1 MKLRIHAVKAFV
13 RTVTILAT
21 FFLGQNVL
29 AAAPVKSSGQRSL
42 ILENGQILGDKKV
55 NKPQGPRTGG
65 GGNSCAL
72 SIVQNTDKLRTLLY
86 SFTDILTEDQ
96 RYSLFEKMENAKF
109 YLASDLMIDGQ
120 SKDAINYPVEQEILL
135 TPRICR
141 YTFADVNGQ
150 AMALLLHEYL
160 GLAEID
166 DTRYLISGQFL
177 EAYTEYAS
185 TTVLL
190 QESGANIE
198 MAGFA
203 LKEFMKQANDSKSK
217 FGKIIRK
224 KNAKTVDGRNH
235 EGAIKFPITK
245 DQLQFVIVE
254 AVDSSSAWRDA
265 EVENG
270 YCVESSD
277 SARYQ
282 IFLSVKAGAMR
293 ATELETLK
301 FEVSVSSTARMK
313 GPKGIKKG
321 YECEDAIGEDPDN
334 LFGPVRYSYEVEDIK
349 YLGDSAKK

>member
-21 FFLGQNVL
+21 VFLGQNVS
-29 AAAPVKSSGQRSL
+29 AANAVKSSGQRSL
-42 ILENGQILGDKKV
+42 ILENGQILGDKPVSKTE
-55 NKPQGPRTGG
+55 GPRTGG

-96 RYSLFEKMENAKF
+96 RSLLFEKMENASF
-109 YLASDLMIDGQ
+109 YIASDLKIDGQ
-120 SKDAINYPVEQEILL
+120 TKDAINYPVEEEILL
-135 TPRICR
+135 TPRVCR
-141 YTFADVNGQ
+141 YSFADVNGQ

-166 DTRYLISGQFL
+166 DTRYQISGQFL
-177 EAYTEYAS
+177 ESYTEYAS

-190 QESGANIE
+190 QESGANVA

-203 LKEFMKQANDSKSK
+203 LKEFMKQANDPKSQ

-224 KNAKTVDGRNH
+224 KNAKTVDGRNP

-254 AVDSSSAWRDA
+254 AVDSSYAWKYA
-265 EVENG
+265 EIENG
-270 YCVESSD
+270 YCVEPGD

-282 IFLSVKAGAMR
+282 IFLSVKSGGMR

-301 FEVSVSSTARMK
+301 FEASVSATAKMK
-313 GPKGIKKG
+313 GPKGIKQG
-321 YECEDAIGEDPDN
+321 YECEAAIGPDPDN
-334 LFGPVRYSYEVEDIK
+334 LFGRVQYSYKVEDIK